1 MQAKTLKLLIML
13 AIATTGLAAG
23 GTILTL
29 ASQSVETTNQ
39 PLMSRADLQNTT
51 LPEMPVTDEIELE
64 VVAELPIR
72 PSAVVK
78 TPDGRVI
85 WTEHFGAPNPNRVHE
100 LLPDGTFRDYPAG
113 VQYESHALRID
124 SQGVLWMLD
133 MGGNGRLPKLI
144 GWDTT
149 TETLVKE
156 IEIRSP
162 AYEPNSSM
170 QDFVIDESRNQVII
184 ADTAG
189 GSEPWQFNPALVVVD
204 LNTGESRRLLAG
216 HPSVQAE
223 AIDAIIEGEPLM
235 ITTNRE
241 TGEQIP
247 SRWGVNGIAI
257 DPTYEWVYYSPMS
270 STSVYRIS
278 TRDLTDISLSAEELG
293 NRVERYGNKNIG
305 DGLMVDTAG
314 NVYNTDLQYNAIGV
328 TDAEGE
334 YRLIRKDDEL
344 LNFTEGFEPAADGYV
359 YVATNQAHKSIF
371 FQPVDGGVPP
381 YYLLRFKPLAPAR

>member
-1 MQAKTLKLLIML
+1 MQAKTLKILVSV
-13 AIATTGLAAG
+13 AIAITGLTTVGAL
-23 GTILTL
+23 LTSARQPIETATQL
-29 ASQSVETTNQ
+29 WIAQADSQTTAL
-39 PLMSRADLQNTT
+39 PT
-51 LPEMPVTDEIELE
+51 LSATNEIELE

-78 TPDGRVI
+78 TPDGRII

-113 VQYESHALRID
+113 AQYESHALRID

-144 GWDTT
+144 GWNTA

-156 IEIRSP
+156 IEIP
-162 AYEPNSSM
+162 APANEPNSSM
-170 QDFVIDESRNQVII
+170 QDFVIDESRNLVII

-216 HPSVQAE
+216 HSSVQAE
-223 AIDAIIEGEPLM
+223 PIDAIIEGQPLM
-235 ITTNRE
+235 ITVNRE

-278 TRDLTDISLSAEELG
+278 TRDLTDTNLSAEELG
-293 NRVERYGNKNIG
+293 RRVERYGDKNIG

-328 TDAEGE
+328 TDAQGN

-371 FQPVDGGVPP
+371 FQPVDSGVPP

>member
-1 MQAKTLKLLIML
+1 MQAKTLKILISL
-13 AIATTGLAAG
+13 AIATTGLATSGA
-23 GTILTL
+23 IL
-29 ASQSVETTNQ
+29 AFARQSVETTNQ
-39 PLMSRADLQNTT
+39 PLMSQADSQNTT
-51 LPEMPVTDEIELE
+51 LPEMPVSNEIELE

-72 PSAVVK
+72 PSAVAK

-113 VQYESHALRID
+113 AQHESHALQID

-144 GWDTT
+144 GWNTT
-149 TETLVKE
+149 TESLVKE
-156 IEIRSP
+156 IEIPSP

-170 QDFVIDESRNQVII
+170 QDFVIDESRNLVII

-204 LNTGESRRLLAG
+204 LNTGEPRRLLAG
-216 HPSVQAE
+216 HSSVQAE

-241 TGEQIP
+241 TGEQMP

-278 TRDLTDISLSAEELG
+278 TRDLTDTSLSAEELG
-293 NRVERYGNKNIG
+293 NRVERYGDKNIG

-328 TDAEGE
+328 TNAEGD

-344 LNFTEGFEPAADGYV
+344 LNFSEGFEPAADGYV

-371 FQPVDGGVPP
+371 FQPVDVGVPP
-381 YYLLRFKPLAPAR
+381 YYLLRFRPLAPAR